1 MHNKRLK
8 YFSTLSDREIIALLL
23 DNNAEAVTMAQ
34 GATKT
39 VNATLGNPT
48 TTAVA
53 RRPTLRGLNQALSAC
68 IVAAAEATTQGTA
81 VCRSAMTT
89 VPTTRTASL
98 ACAYRSIIFL
108 PET

>member
-1 MHNKRLK
+1 MHHKRLK
-8 YFSTLSDREIIALLL
+8 YFPALSDREIIALLL
-23 DNNAEAVTMAQ
+23 DNNAEAITMAQ

-53 RRPTLRGLNQALSAC
+53 RRPTLRGLNQALTAC
-68 IVAAAEATTQGTA
+68 IVAAAEATTRGTA
-81 VCRSAMTT
+81 VCRPAAASI
-89 VPTTRTASL
+89 PTTRATSL
-98 ACAYRSIIFL
+98 ACACRSVKFL